1 MLTQAMQ
8 RYLLKKL
15 GFGPHDGW
23 RRQHQSSCPVSW
35 PPWAI
40 PPLARV
46 SLGRERQ
53 VAIVSANWCCLHN
66 LAGVASSLN
75 CKWGNW
81 GSKAQNDSLIITQ
94 VVKMEPGFFKG
105 LVLRI
110 CCRNW
115 LSLALYDRKIILY
128 YMNVFYGNPTGL
140 DQREDVWY
148 YFRMD
153 KIIYV

>member
-1 MLTQAMQ
+1 MLPQAIQ
-8 RYLLKKL
+8 RYLLKKV

-53 VAIVSANWCCLHN
+53 VAMVSANRCCLHN

-81 GSKAQNDSLIITQ
+81 GSKAQNDSLIITR
-94 VVKMEPGFFKG
+94 VITREPGFFKG
-105 LVLRI
+105 LLVLRI
-110 CCRNW
+110 CCQNW
-115 LSLALYDRKIILY
+115 LSIALYMPENTILY

-140 DQREDVWY
+140 DQRGGCLVL
-148 YFRMD
+148 F
-153 KIIYV
+153 